1 MIKKTGNT
9 VRSCA
14 AVLAAVMMTG
24 ALISGCGG
32 SDKAAETT
40 AAETAAAQ
48 TETEASESGAQD
60 TEASETADKETS
72 EAAEAQSE
80 ISVLHPFVKREVK
93 SEYDDEGDLLA
104 STEYD
109 AIGIHDEGEGLD
121 ALSEALSAYNR
132 QREQNAAITQDT
144 LAEIARE
151 DAEESEDFYGYQSIS
166 GIDIKRADG
175 RVLSFT
181 DSFYEYTGG
190 AHGNGGTTGISFD
203 AKTGEKLDLSDL
215 ISDKDALKDYVMAE
229 LEARYGADGGLFDG
243 WQDTVRNDID
253 EVPYAET
260 EGFEDAEGNM
270 SAEFALSASGLEIY
284 FQPYE
289 IGPYALGTVTVEIP
303 YTEESIGFNEAY
315 LPLEEQSV
323 WELEA
328 YIELPLDVDGDE
340 EDETIGLSFQ
350 AQEDQSQST
359 YTLYVTDGEETSSV
373 NGVCGY
379 GMDRSYILKKP
390 EGGYV
395 FYGDCRSDNDWH
407 YLTMVDLDE
416 LMDGAYA
423 DGSKTPAEYY
433 EAFYGNVPVSAES
446 FYLETRGSLIST
458 VPERREHCVAGNGL
472 PEALQDDFIIDELV
486 LTTKNDIKG
495 KTGSGEEYIIPTGT
509 EVDVVSTDESSYIIV
524 EIPESGELV
533 RIGICG
539 EDWPHTIGG
548 TDIADCFDGLI
559 FAG

>member
-190 AHGNGGTTGISFD
+190 VHGNGGTTGISFD
-203 AKTGEKLDLSDL
+203 AKTGERLDLSDL

-260 EGFEDAEGNM
+260 EGFEDAEGKTNLSLSSVGGEILSISQFTLAATLRHSGNRPSFS
-270 SAEFALSASGLEIY
+270 SALEAETAEHFYHAFDAYLGSLLGLEVKEGV
-284 FQPYE
+284 F
-289 IGPYALGTVTVEIP
+289 G
-303 YTEESIGFNEAY
+303 
-315 LPLEEQSV
+315 
-323 WELEA
+323 
-328 YIELPLDVDGDE
+328 GDME
-340 EDETIGLSFQ
+340 
-350 AQEDQSQST
+350 
-359 YTLYVTDGEETSSV
+359 V
-373 NGVCGY
+373 
-379 GMDRSYILKKP
+379 
-390 EGGYV
+390 
-395 FYGDCRSDNDWH
+395 
-407 YLTMVDLDE
+407 
-416 LMDGAYA
+416 
-423 DGSKTPAEYY
+423 
-433 EAFYGNVPVSAES
+433 
-446 FYLETRGSLIST
+446 
-458 VPERREHCVAGNGL
+458 
-472 PEALQDDFIIDELV
+472 ELV
-486 LTTKNDIKG
+486 NDGPFTLVLDSADLG
-495 KTGSGEEYIIPTGT
+495 KEARP
-509 EVDVVSTDESSYIIV
+509 
-524 EIPESGELV
+524 
-533 RIGICG
+533 
-539 EDWPHTIGG
+539 
-548 TDIADCFDGLI
+548 
-559 FAG
+559 